1 MEAARTIAVNP
12 SHMPVILRVCRD
24 PAKSLGQRWP
34 LPPVGRAHRLSLGS
48 PGSWRL
54 EESTQLRLRRSAR
67 AEGKGRLAGGNT
79 RKLALNDP
87 PRSTQQRTT
96 VCTVPDQRRVFCG
109 DDLPGMGWFLGLGL
123 PRRPLLNAHR
133 SWYPTCRRPSNRSCR
148 ALGTEGARPRRS
160 TSGAFCC
167 RLDLKIVVVRF
178 GLCREPDRQS
188 SWRAHRLASAY

>member
-24 PAKSLGQRWP
+24 PAKSLGRRWP

-109 DDLPGMGWFLGLGL
+109 DDLPGMGWFLGLGFATAASSQCTSKLVPHL
-123 PRRPLLNAHR
+123 PAPLQSIL
-133 SWYPTCRRPSNRSCR
+133 PSTRDGGR
-148 ALGTEGARPRRS
+148 QAPAIHLR
-160 TSGAFCC
+160 AFCC

>member
-12 SHMPVILRVCRD
+12 SHMPVMLRVCRD
-24 PAKSLGQRWP
+24 PAKSLGRRWP
-34 LPPVGRAHRLSLGS
+34 LPPLGRAHRLSLGS

-109 DDLPGMGWFLGLGL
+109 DDLPGMGWFLGLGFATAASSQCTSKLVPHL
-123 PRRPLLNAHR
+123 PAP
-133 SWYPTCRRPSNRSCR
+133 PNRSCR

>member
-12 SHMPVILRVCRD
+12 SHMPVMLRVCRD

-109 DDLPGMGWFLGLGL
+109 DDLPGMGWFLGLGFATAASSQCTSKLVPHL
-123 PRRPLLNAHR
+123 PAPLQSIL
-133 SWYPTCRRPSNRSCR
+133 PSTRDGGRQAPAIHLRVSTGR
-148 ALGTEGARPRRS
+148 GISPVLGLQFSP
-160 TSGAFCC
+160 
-167 RLDLKIVVVRF
+167 L
-178 GLCREPDRQS
+178 
-188 SWRAHRLASAY
+188 WRGW

>member
-109 DDLPGMGWFLGLGL
+109 DDLPGMGWFLGLGFATAASSQCTSKLVPHL
-123 PRRPLLNAHR
+123 PAPAIHLR
-133 SWYPTCRRPSNRSCR
+133 
-148 ALGTEGARPRRS
+148 
-160 TSGAFCC
+160 AFCC

>member
-24 PAKSLGQRWP
+24 PAKCLGRRWP
-34 LPPVGRAHRLSLGS
+34 PPPVGRAHRLSLGS

-109 DDLPGMGWFLGLGL
+109 DDLPGMGWFLGL
-123 PRRPLLNAHR
+123 
-133 SWYPTCRRPSNRSCR
+133 RPSNRSCR

>member
-109 DDLPGMGWFLGLGL
+109 DDLPGMGWFLGLGFATAASSQCTSKLVPHL
-123 PRRPLLNAHR
+123 PAPLQSIL
-133 SWYPTCRRPSNRSCR
+133 PSTRDGGRQAPAIHLRVRGLLLSAGFENRSGQIW
-148 ALGTEGARPRRS
+148 LMS
-160 TSGAFCC
+160 
-167 RLDLKIVVVRF
+167 
-178 GLCREPDRQS
+178 
-188 SWRAHRLASAY
+188 